1 MIDENLKK
9 TMEKEWEKVRKSLHY
24 PQLPQPRLVEDESNG
39 SMNIKN
45 LEVTVSEP
53 FIKGFEEHGIVPEE
67 SLNEVL
73 THELTH
79 FMKFPGNVLNVLRLQ
94 KSAKGIVEG
103 PKVSELRTAFT
114 EAQTN
119 IYMLNERKH
128 PATARMRKAYGLPEE
143 DSFGRLMYRLYQE
156 VSGQDLGVEPT
167 PQAYPEK
174 SPTKIFTKGKKKSLA
189 DKVKGVFRT
198 KSAPKGVPSEEGKER
213 SLIEKLKDI
222 DYINKAQETDNFRR
236 FAQVLKDYQPPQNK
250 NKKDGEGNGQGQ
262 GQGSGQGKPCSGNS
276 LNGFSD
282 NQIREGLKQF
292 AQECLNPQEYEDI
305 VKQVLNESEEQKGQ
319 GQEQGQPSQIMGKR
333 AGSRRGITLFADNFY
348 TALAE
353 KHVIPISKKPMHK
366 NGTLYPYSHTS
377 FEVGDSITDVD
388 AFSTPGILP
397 GITKKWVKKEGE
409 VYGNDEAVPDSFLI
423 IDNSPS
429 MIDWETKNGINIP
442 INPSQRIY
450 QHIVGATAISNTY
463 LLNGSRVAVYS
474 FGSNDHLT
482 NPTKDREMV
491 HRELR
496 RYSSDG
502 GTTFNSRFLEGVLK
516 DSEGEYDISVVSD
529 MDIRNFGGF
538 INAVLGIPQTHRV
551 HLLYTENNG
560 YVNQLRESFGNL
572 ENVAILPLTCES
584 DIQKITMGELKK
596 SVN

>member
-1 MIDENLKK
+1 MTDKTLKQ
-9 TMEKEWEKVRKSLHY
+9 TMRKEWQKVRKSFHY

-39 SMNIKN
+39 SMDIKN

-53 FIKGFEEHGIVPEE
+53 FIKEFEKHGIVPEE

-79 FMKFPGNVLNVLRLQ
+79 FMKFPGNVLNVLKLQ
-94 KSAKGIVEG
+94 KSAQGIVDG
-103 PKVSELRTAFT
+103 HKVSELRSAFT

-128 PATARMRKAYGLPEE
+128 PATAKMRKAYGLPEE
-143 DSFGRLMYRLYQE
+143 DGFGRLMYGLYQE
-156 VSGQDLGVEPT
+156 VSGQDLGVEPK
-167 PQAYPEK
+167 EK
-174 SPTKIFTKGKKKSLA
+174 NLA
-189 DKVKGVFRT
+189 SKVKGIFGIR
-198 KSAPKGVPSEEGKER
+198 PSDEER
-213 SLIEKLKDI
+213 SLIEKLKNI
-222 DYINKAQETDNFRR
+222 DYTNKEQEIDNFRR
-236 FAQVLKDYQPPQNK
+236 FAQVLKDYQPPQDQ
-250 NKKDGEGNGQGQ
+250 NKKNGESQDGEGKGE
-262 GQGSGQGKPCSGNS
+262 GQGKPCSGNG
-276 LNGFSD
+276 LDGFSD

-292 AQECLNPQEYEDI
+292 AQECPNPQEYEKI
-305 VKQVLNESEEQKGQ
+305 VKQVLDEGEEQNGQ
-319 GQEQGQPSQIMGKR
+319 GQEQSQLSQARGR
-333 AGSRRGITLFADNFY
+333 QAGSGRGITLLADNFY

-353 KHVIPISKKPMHK
+353 KYAIPISEKPMHK

-377 FEVGDSITDVD
+377 FEIGDSITDVD
-388 AFSTPGILP
+388 AFSTKGILP
-397 GITKKWVKKEGE
+397 GITKKWTKKEGE
-409 VYGNDEAVPDSFLI
+409 VYGDNESIPDSFLI

-429 MIDWETKNGINIP
+429 MFMPNGNEVIA
-442 INPSQRIY
+442 PSKRIY
-450 QHIVGATAISNTY
+450 QHIVGATAISNAY

-482 NPTKDREMV
+482 NPTKDREAV

-516 DSEGEYDISVVSD
+516 NSDGEYDISVVSD
-529 MDIRNFGGF
+529 MDIRNLSGF
-538 INAVLGIPQTHRV
+538 IDTVLEIPKTHRV

-560 YVNQLRESFGNL
+560 YVNQLRESFGSRK
-572 ENVAILPLTCES
+572 NVAILPLTCES

-596 SVN
+596 SVK

>member
-1 MIDENLKK
+1 MVNENLKQ
-9 TMEKEWEKVRKSLHY
+9 TMGREWQKVRKNFHY
-24 PQLPQPRLVEDESNG
+24 PQLPQPKLIGEDSNG
-39 SMNIKN
+39 SINIES
-45 LEVTVSEP
+45 LEITVSEP
-53 FIKGFEEHGIVPEE
+53 FVNGLEKKGIAPEE

-73 THELTH
+73 THELIH
-79 FMKFPGNVLNVLRLQ
+79 FMKFPGSVLNVLKLQ
-94 KSAKGIVEG
+94 KSGQGITD
-103 PKVSELRTAFT
+103 PSKISELRSAFT

-119 IYMLNERKH
+119 LYMLNEMKH
-128 PATARMRKAYGLPEE
+128 PSTAKVRKAYGLSEG
-143 DSFGRLMYRLYQE
+143 DSFGRLMYGLYQE
-156 VSGQDLGVEPT
+156 VSGQDLGIEPR
-167 PQAYPEK
+167 ER
-174 SPTKIFTKGKKKSLA
+174 SLR
-189 DKVKGVFRT
+189 DKVKGALGT
-198 KSAPKGVPSEEGKER
+198 TPADQER
-213 SLIEKLKDI
+213 GLIDKLKN
-222 DYINKAQETDNFRR
+222 INYTNKGQELENFRE
-236 FAQVLKDYQPPQNK
+236 FAQVLKNYQPPQDQNKK
-250 NKKDGEGNGQGQ
+250 NKEGQEEGEVCSGDGNGLG
-262 GQGSGQGKPCSGNS
+262 
-276 LNGFSD
+276 GFTD

-292 AQECLNPQEYEDI
+292 AQECSNPQEYEEI
-305 VKQVLNESEEQKGQ
+305 VKQVLNEDEKQETQGRKQ
-319 GQEQGQPSQIMGKR
+319 GQLPQAMGKK
-333 AGSRRGITLFADNFY
+333 AGSGRGITQLADNFY

-353 KHVIPISKKPMHK
+353 KYAVPIRKKLMHK

-377 FEVGDSITDVD
+377 FEIGDSIIDVD

-397 GITKKWVKKEGE
+397 GITKKWVKNEGE

-496 RYSSDG
+496 RYSSNG

-529 MDIRNFGGF
+529 MDIRNLGGF
-538 INAVLGIPQTHRV
+538 IDTVLGIPQTHRI
-551 HLLYTENNG
+551 HLLYTESNS
-560 YVNQLRESFGNL
+560 YVGKLRESFGNK
-572 ENVAILPLTCES
+572 ENVAILPLICER
-584 DIQKITMGELKK
+584 DIQEITMGELQK
-596 SVN
+596 SFSMEEMEND

>member
-1 MIDENLKK
+1 MTDENLKQI
-9 TMEKEWEKVRKSLHY
+9 MEREWQKVRMSFHY

-39 SMNIKN
+39 TMDIKS

-53 FIKGFEEHGIVPEE
+53 FIKGFEEHGITPEE

-79 FMKFPGNVLNVLRLQ
+79 FMKFPGNVLNILKLQ
-94 KSAKGIVEG
+94 KSAQGIASPEII
-103 PKVSELRTAFT
+103 SRLRTDYT
-114 EAQTN
+114 EAQTRLDMMIGKNPHPSAYKMAKVCVAQGVQPSPSGN
-119 IYMLNERKH
+119 IMW
-128 PATARMRKAYGLPEE
+128 G
-143 DSFGRLMYRLYQE
+143 LYQE
-156 VSGQDLGVEPT
+156 ISGQDFGVELNK
-167 PQAYPEK
+167 QEK
-174 SPTKIFTKGKKKSLA
+174 GL
-189 DKVKGVFRT
+189 VG
-198 KSAPKGVPSEEGKER
+198 
-213 SLIEKLKDI
+213 KLKDI
-222 DYINKAQETDNFRR
+222 DYTNKAQETDNFRR
-236 FAQVLKDYQPPQNK
+236 FAQVLKDYQPPQDQD
-250 NKKDGEGNGQGQ
+250 KKDEDDGQEGKGKSQEQ
-262 GQGSGQGKPCSGNS
+262 VSGQGKPCSGNG
-276 LNGFSD
+276 LDGFSD

-292 AQECLNPQEYEDI
+292 AQECSNPQEYEE
-305 VKQVLNESEEQKGQ
+305 VVRQVLNEGEEQGSQ
-319 GQEQGQPSQIMGKR
+319 GQEQAQPSQAMEKR
-333 AGSRRGITLFADNFY
+333 AGSGRGITQLADNFY

-353 KHVIPISKKPMHK
+353 KHAIPISKKPVHK

-377 FEVGDSITDVD
+377 FEVGDPITDVD

-409 VYGNDEAVPDSFLI
+409 VYGDNEAVPDSFLI

-429 MIDWETKNGINIP
+429 MFMPNGNEVIA
-442 INPSQRIY
+442 PSKRTY
-450 QHIVGATAISNTY
+450 QHIVGATAISNAY

-482 NPTKDREMV
+482 NPTKDREAV

-529 MDIRNFGGF
+529 MDIRNLGGF
-538 INAVLGIPQTHRV
+538 IDTVLGIPQTHRV

-560 YVNQLRESFGNL
+560 YVGKLRESFGSR

-596 SVN
+596 SVK

>member
-1 MIDENLKK
+1 MTDENLKQ
-9 TMEKEWEKVRKSLHY
+9 TMGKEWQKVRKSFHY

-39 SMNIKN
+39 SMDIKN

-79 FMKFPGNVLNVLRLQ
+79 FMKFPGNVLNVLKLQ
-94 KSAKGIVEG
+94 KSAQGIADG
-103 PKVSELRTAFT
+103 HKVSELRSAFT

-128 PATARMRKAYGLPEE
+128 PATAKMRKAYGLPEE
-143 DSFGRLMYRLYQE
+143 DGFGRLMYGLYQE
-156 VSGQDLGVEPT
+156 VSGQDLGVEPK
-167 PQAYPEK
+167 EK
-174 SPTKIFTKGKKKSLA
+174 GLM
-189 DKVKGVFRT
+189 DKVKGALGIRPT
-198 KSAPKGVPSEEGKER
+198 DEER
-213 SLIEKLKDI
+213 SLIDKLKDI
-222 DYINKAQETDNFRR
+222 DYTNKAQETDNFRR
-236 FAQVLKDYQPPQNK
+236 FAQVLKDYQPPQQDD
-250 NKKDGEGNGQGQ
+250 KKEGEGQEGEGNGKGQ
-262 GQGSGQGKPCSGNS
+262 GQGSGQGKPCSGNG
-276 LNGFSD
+276 LDGFSD
-282 NQIREGLKQF
+282 NQVREGLKQF
-292 AQECLNPQEYEDI
+292 AQECSNPQEYEE
-305 VKQVLNESEEQKGQ
+305 VVRQVLNEGEEQGGQ
-319 GQEQGQPSQIMGKR
+319 GQEQTQPSQAMGKR
-333 AGSRRGITLFADNFY
+333 AGSGRGITQLADNFY

-353 KHVIPISKKPMHK
+353 KHAIPISKKPMHK

-377 FEVGDSITDVD
+377 FEVGDPITDVD

-409 VYGNDEAVPDSFLI
+409 VYGDNEAVPDSFLI

-429 MIDWETKNGINIP
+429 MFMPNGNEVLA
-442 INPSQRIY
+442 PSKRTY
-450 QHIVGATAISNTY
+450 QHIVGATAISNAY

-482 NPTKDREMV
+482 NPTKDREAV

-529 MDIRNFGGF
+529 MDIRNLGGF
-538 INAVLGIPQTHRV
+538 IDTVLGIPQTHRV

-560 YVNQLRESFGNL
+560 YVGKLRESFGNR

-584 DIQKITMGELKK
+584 DIQKITMGELQK
-596 SVN
+596 SVK

>member
-1 MIDENLKK
+1 MTDENLKQ
-9 TMEKEWEKVRKSLHY
+9 TMGREWQEVRKSFHY

-39 SMNIKN
+39 SMDIKN
-45 LEVTVSEP
+45 LEITVSEP

-94 KSAKGIVEG
+94 KSAQGIADG
-103 PKVSELRTAFT
+103 HKVSELRSAFT

-128 PATARMRKAYGLPEE
+128 PATAKMRKAYGLPEG
-143 DSFGRLMYRLYQE
+143 DGFGRLMYGLYQE
-156 VSGQDLGVEPT
+156 VSGQDLGVEPK
-167 PQAYPEK
+167 E
-174 SPTKIFTKGKKKSLA
+174 KSLA
-189 DKVKGVFRT
+189 DKVKGVF
-198 KSAPKGVPSEEGKER
+198 GVRPTDEER

-222 DYINKAQETDNFRR
+222 DYTNKTQETDNFRR
-236 FAQVLKDYQPPQNK
+236 FTQVLKDYQPPQDQD
-250 NKKDGEGNGQGQ
+250 KKDGEGQ
-262 GQGSGQGKPCSGNS
+262 GQGSGQGKPCSGNG
-276 LNGFSD
+276 LEGFSD
-282 NQIREGLKQF
+282 NQVREGLKQF
-292 AQECLNPQEYEDI
+292 AQECSNPNEYEEI
-305 VKQVLNESEEQKGQ
+305 VRQVLNENEEQGGQ
-319 GQEQGQPSQIMGKR
+319 RKEQGQPSRAMGRR
-333 AGSRRGITLFADNFY
+333 AGSGRGVTQLADNFY
-348 TALAE
+348 TSLAE
-353 KHVIPISKKPMHK
+353 KHAIPISKKPMHK

-377 FEVGDSITDVD
+377 FEVGDPITDVD

-409 VYGNDEAVPDSFLI
+409 VYGDNEAVPDSFLI

-429 MIDWETKNGINIP
+429 MFMPNGNEVIA
-442 INPSQRIY
+442 PSKRTY
-450 QHIVGATAISNTY
+450 QHIVGATAISNAY

-482 NPTKDREMV
+482 NPTKDREAV

-529 MDIRNFGGF
+529 MDIRNLGGF
-538 INAVLGIPQTHRV
+538 IDTVLGIPQTHRV

-560 YVNQLRESFGNL
+560 YVGKLRESFGSR
-572 ENVAILPLTCES
+572 ENVAILPLTCEN
-584 DIQKITMGELKK
+584 DIQKITMGELRK
-596 SVN
+596 SVK

>member
-1 MIDENLKK
+1 MIDKNLKQI
-9 TMEKEWEKVRKSLHY
+9 MGKEWQKIRKRFHY
-24 PQLPQPRLVEDESNG
+24 PQLPQPRLVENEPNG
-39 SMNIKN
+39 SINMES
-45 LEVTVSEP
+45 LEVSVSEP
-53 FIKGFEEHGIVPEE
+53 FIKNLETKDITPEE
-67 SLNEVL
+67 SFNDVL
-73 THELTH
+73 THEVTH
-79 FMKFPGNVLNVLRLQ
+79 YMKFPGSVLNILKLQ
-94 KSAKGIVEG
+94 KSAKGMTDGNKI
-103 PKVSELRTAFT
+103 SELRTAFT

-119 IYMLNERKH
+119 LYQLNELKSET
-128 PATARMRKAYGLPEE
+128 TAKVRKACGLPEG
-143 DSFGRLMYRLYQE
+143 DSFGRLMYGLYQE
-156 VSGQDLGVEPT
+156 ISGQDFGVE
-167 PQAYPEK
+167 
-174 SPTKIFTKGKKKSLA
+174 SKGKSLV
-189 DKVKGVFRT
+189 DKVKRVLKINPT
-198 KSAPKGVPSEEGKER
+198 NEER
-213 SLIEKLKDI
+213 SLVKKLKNI
-222 DYINKAQETDNFRR
+222 DYTNKEQETNNFRQ
-236 FAQVLKDYQPPQNK
+236 FAQVLKDYQPPQDQ
-250 NKKDGEGNGQGQ
+250 NKKDGEGQDGEGNGNEQ
-262 GQGSGQGKPCSGNS
+262 GQGSGQGKPCPGNG
-276 LNGFSD
+276 LGGFSD

-292 AQECLNPQEYEDI
+292 AQECSNPQEYEEI
-305 VKQVLNESEEQKGQ
+305 VKQVLNEDEKQETQGRKQ
-319 GQEQGQPSQIMGKR
+319 GQLPQAMGKK
-333 AGSRRGITLFADNFY
+333 AGSGRGITQLTDNFY

-353 KHVIPISKKPMHK
+353 KYAVPIRKKLMHK

-409 VYGNDEAVPDSFLI
+409 VHGNDEAVPDSFLI

-496 RYSSDG
+496 RYSSNG

-529 MDIRNFGGF
+529 MDIRNLGGF
-538 INAVLGIPQTHRV
+538 IDTVLGIPQTHRI

-560 YVNQLRESFGNL
+560 YVGKLRESFGSR

-584 DIQKITMGELKK
+584 DIQKITMGELQK
-596 SVN
+596 SVK